1 MKTPS
6 KFPQKIGNFDVNV
19 SSGFFS
25 VLYFDVCFSRDRGE
39 EIPGSLK
46 YISPNLE
53 YLFYPL
59 PSCGKLNF
67 RMSHGAVKG
76 GIRKNYFLI
85 DFSHKN

>member
-1 MKTPS
+1 MKSPS
-6 KFPQKIGNFDVNV
+6 KLPKYCPQKIGNFGVNV

-25 VLYFDVCFSRDRGE
+25 VLYFDVCFSWDHGE

-59 PSCGKLNF
+59 HPCGKF
-67 RMSHGAVKG
+67 QGVASAVRGAG
-76 GIRKNYFLI
+76 EDSF
-85 DFSHKN
+85 